1 MEMLLLDIS
10 APTSSADRRDDSFRD
25 ANIFRSIQACSFSFS
40 DLFQAKWP
48 LDKRFY
54 IYFLT
59 THMFRRL
66 APCSRGGFDKTD

>member
-10 APTSSADRRDDSFRD
+10 ATTSSADRRDDSFRD
-25 ANIFRSIQACSFSFS
+25 ANIFSSIQACSFSFS
-40 DLFQAKWP
+40 DLFQAKWQF
-48 LDKRFY
+48 DKRFY